1 MHRDIWYRQY
11 YYLYKSK
18 KGTKKMKKRVLAG
31 LLMSVMVLASAM
43 SVSAAD
49 SKTKPVEGGK
59 TEDGNGSY
67 VVTTENPVF
76 EELTDAA
83 IDANEKVTDKAAAK
97 ASAKAAAATI
107 EKINKGEKASIT
119 TEVDKKIEGKTL
131 VQKFFDLDETGDH
144 NKCHQPGNKHKVTLT
159 VDALTTG
166 WKNIVVVHYSTD
178 RVLWETIPV
187 ADKDVDYT
195 KKTITFEI
203 EDLSPIAIYA
213 DVVTGGAA
221 GTSPSTEGVSSA
233 WMLYAAMALIVLGS
247 GVVVY
252 QKKRG

>member
-1 MHRDIWYRQY
+1 
-11 YYLYKSK
+11 
-18 KGTKKMKKRVLAG
+18 MKKRVLAG

-49 SKTKPVEGGK
+49 SKTTSVTGGK
-59 TEDGNGSY
+59 TEDGNGTY
-67 VVTTENPVF
+67 TVTTENPVF

-83 IDANEKVTDKAAAK
+83 IDANTKVTDKEAAK
-97 ASAKAAAATI
+97 ASAKAAATII
-107 EKINKGEKASIT
+107 EKVNKGEKASIT
-119 TEVDKKIEGKTL
+119 TEVDKKLEGKTL
-131 VQKFFDLDETGDH
+131 VQKFFDLDEEGDH

-159 VDALTTG
+159 VDALTTA

-213 DVVTGGAA
+213 DVVEGGAA

-233 WMLYAAMALIVLGS
+233 WMLYAAMTLIVLGS

>member
-1 MHRDIWYRQY
+1 
-11 YYLYKSK
+11 
-18 KGTKKMKKRVLAG
+18 MKKRVLAG

-67 VVTTENPVF
+67 VVTTENPDFSDVK
-76 EELTDAA
+76 DAT
-83 IDANEKVTDKAAAK
+83 E
-97 ASAKAAAATI
+97 ATKI
-107 EKINKGEKASIT
+107 EKINKGETTSFT
-119 TEVDKKIEGKTL
+119 TEVDNAIKGKTL
-131 VQKFFDLDETGDH
+131 VQKFFDLHAQGDH
-144 NKCHQPGNKHKVTLT
+144 KACETAGHKVTLK
-159 VDALTTG
+159 VDAMTTA

-178 RVLWETIPV
+178 RTLWETIPV
-187 ADKDVDYT
+187 AEKDVDYNA
-195 KKTITFEI
+195 KTITFVI
-203 EDLSPIAIYA
+203 KDLSPIAIYA

>member
-1 MHRDIWYRQY
+1 
-11 YYLYKSK
+11 
-18 KGTKKMKKRVLAG
+18 MKKRVLAG

-43 SVSAAD
+43 SVSAAE
-49 SKTKPVEGGK
+49 SKTQSVTGGK
-59 TEDGNGSY
+59 TEDGSGSY
-67 VVTTENPVF
+67 TATVENPKF
-76 EELTDAA
+76 EELTEEA
-83 IDANEKVTDKAAAK
+83 IKANPNIKEEDKAAAI
-97 ASAKAAAATI
+97 ASAKAAATTI
-107 EKINKGEKASIT
+107 EKINKGETVSIT
-119 TEVDKKIEGKTL
+119 TEIDKEIKGKTL
-131 VQKFFDLDETGDH
+131 VQKFFDLDEVGNHD
-144 NKCHQPGNKHKVTLT
+144 KCHQPGNKHKVTLT

-178 RVLWETIPV
+178 RTLWETIKV
-187 ADKDVDYT
+187 ADKDVDYNA
-195 KKTITFEI
+195 KTITFEI

-213 DVVTGGAA
+213 DVVEGGAA

>member
-1 MHRDIWYRQY
+1 
-11 YYLYKSK
+11 
-18 KGTKKMKKRVLAG
+18 MKKRVLAG

-97 ASAKAAAATI
+97 ASAKAAAAAI

>member
-1 MHRDIWYRQY
+1 
-11 YYLYKSK
+11 
-18 KGTKKMKKRVLAG
+18 MKKRVLAG

-49 SKTKPVEGGK
+49 SKTKPVVGGD
-59 TEDGNGSY
+59 TADGKGSY
-67 VVTTENPVF
+67 VAVTENPVF
-76 EELTDAA
+76 EELTEAEINKNDK
-83 IDANEKVTDKAAAK
+83 ITDKAAAI

-107 EKINKGEKASIT
+107 EKINKGETVSIT
-119 TEVDKKIEGKTL
+119 TEVDKDIKGKTL
-131 VQKFFDLDETGDH
+131 VQKFFDLDEQGDH
-144 NKCHQPGNKHKVTLT
+144 KACETAGHKVTLK
-159 VDALTTG
+159 VDALTTA

-178 RVLWETIPV
+178 RTLWETIPV
-187 ADKDVDYT
+187 AEKDVDYNA
-195 KKTITFEI
+195 KTITFVI
-203 EDLSPIAIYA
+203 KDLSPIAIYA

>member
-1 MHRDIWYRQY
+1 
-11 YYLYKSK
+11 
-18 KGTKKMKKRVLAG
+18 MKKRVLAG

-49 SKTKPVEGGK
+49 SKTKPIVGGE
-59 TEDGNGSY
+59 TADGKGSY
-67 VVTTENPVF
+67 AVTTENPKF
-76 EELTDAA
+76 EGLTDAA
-83 IDANEKVTDKAAAK
+83 IDANENISAEKKEEAKKSAEAAVAV
-97 ASAKAAAATI
+97 I
-107 EKINKGEKASIT
+107 EKVNKGEAVSFT
-119 TEVDKKIEGKTL
+119 TDVDKEIKGKKPVT
-131 VQKFFDLDETGDH
+131 KFFEVEAAGDH
-144 NKCHQPGNKHKVTLT
+144 TNCGHSGHKVTLT
-159 VDALTTG
+159 VDTMTTG

-178 RVLWETIPV
+178 RVLWEAIPV

-195 KKTITFEI
+195 KKTITFEVK
-203 EDLSPIAIYA
+203 DLSPMAIYA
-213 DVVTGGAA
+213 DVVSGGAA

>member
-1 MHRDIWYRQY
+1 
-11 YYLYKSK
+11 
-18 KGTKKMKKRVLAG
+18 MKKRVLAG

-59 TEDGNGSY
+59 TEDGNGKY
-67 VVTTENPVF
+67 VATTENPVF

>member
-1 MHRDIWYRQY
+1 
-11 YYLYKSK
+11 
-18 KGTKKMKKRVLAG
+18 MKKRVLAG
-31 LLMSVMVLASAM
+31 LLMTVMVLASAM
-43 SVSAAD
+43 TVSATGNG

-67 VVTTENPVF
+67 VTTTENPVF

-83 IDANEKVTDKAAAK
+83 IDANTKVTDKAAAK

-131 VQKFFDLDETGDH
+131 VQKFFDLDEVGNHDE
-144 NKCHQPGNKHKVTLT
+144 CHKPGNKHKVTLT
-159 VDALTTG
+159 VDALTTA

-203 EDLSPIAIYA
+203 QDLSPIAIYA
-213 DVVTGGAA
+213 DVVTDGAA